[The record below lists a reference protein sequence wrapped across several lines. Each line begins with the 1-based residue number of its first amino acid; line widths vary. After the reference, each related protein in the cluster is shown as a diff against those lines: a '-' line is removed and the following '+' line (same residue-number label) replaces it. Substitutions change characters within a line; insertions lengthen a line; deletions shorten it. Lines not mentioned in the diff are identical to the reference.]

1 MTELNKD
8 VLRLWVEDLETT
20 TDRQGTG
27 YLAEVDTEYIGTA
40 PSVSYC
46 CLGRLCKLAVEN
58 GVIPEP
64 KIQPSA
70 SGGCTVL
77 VYGEGADAN
86 DMTLPAAVM
95 KWAGLHDH
103 DPILDDDGD
112 VAVRASEF
120 NDCYGKTFRE
130 IAGLI
135 RDRFGL

>member
-1 MTELNKD
+1 SVFLFQAEAGIRSFHVTGVQTCALPIF
-8 VLRLWVEDLETT
+8 
-20 TDRQGTG
+20 GTVP
-27 YLAEVDTEYIGTA
+27 Y
-40 PSVSYC
+40 VSYC

-70 SGGCTVL
+70 SGGYTVL